1 MGLEPELTSIP
12 ECEFEY
18 NQPYNTFRRLLA
30 FLQPEAKLLAPLG
43 AIMGNQLRSPRKSLQ
58 YGTEGFKGGCDN
70 QPPIMPRIV
79 SLSDGQNHQ
88 ACPSENQVT
97 GEKPSNKSLPEKS

>member
-58 YGTEGFKGGCDN
+58 YGTEGFKGGTAF
-70 QPPIMPRIV
+70 IMAGDI
-79 SLSDGQNHQ
+79 SF
-88 ACPSENQVT
+88 
-97 GEKPSNKSLPEKS
+97 SNGRAKKKQKNSWAVYLRSAHKS